1 MTDFDFDFDEDAPEF
16 YEYYLMN
23 DLPLRITSFNQ
34 APILAEIIDFE
45 NKTLKID
52 NTIIIKF
59 IEASDVIE
67 IDEQEFVNKCL
78 SLGIAP
84 HRKTSD

>member
-1 MTDFDFDFDEDAPEF
+1 MTDFDFEFDEDAPEF

-59 IEASDVIE
+59 IEASDAKE
-67 IDEQEFVNKCL
+67 ITESEFKEACL
-78 SLGIAP
+78 ALGVRP
-84 HRKTSD
+84 ERPS